1 MLPWIGIDTEAEWIE
16 VVFKYL
22 LIPRKAIIHCP
33 FLDGAPGDNECAT
46 MWFKKAQCILEDL
59 ARRVSDDDS
68 SFSVFG
74 CVPFSLP
81 RLGSL
86 VVILQWPVIHR
97 FFCFCFCDHRR
108 EMFTSSKKVLLFFFS
123 SVFLKLFRVV
133 WMIIPQKFKGK
144 QTMYCAE

>member
-1 MLPWIGIDTEAEWIE
+1 MLPWTGIDMESEWIE

-22 LIPRKAIIHCP
+22 LIPRKAIIRCP
-33 FLDGAPGDNECAT
+33 FPDGAPGDNECAT

-68 SFSVFG
+68 SFFVVFG

-86 VVILQWPVIHR
+86 VVFLQWPVIHLV
-97 FFCFCFCDHRR
+97 FFCLFFVTIGEKCLLHPK
-108 EMFTSSKKVLLFFFS
+108 SLFFF
-123 SVFLKLFRVV
+123 F
-133 WMIIPQKFKGK
+133 
-144 QTMYCAE
+144 